1 METCEQIMS
10 RLRNLKRNKP
20 LTREQKVLAAIN
32 SDHPS
37 VKNAIEKLAFVTEMS
52 HTKEEMQDLVD
63 PWVRRIKAVFEHEG
77 EYKRYLFRWCGDN
90 FEIENKD
97 GQMVQ
102 AGKGTAYG
110 DKDIPEEPV
119 LVYVLDKGEK

>member
-1 METCEQIMS
+1 MS
-10 RLRNLKRNKP
+10 RRRNFTTNKP

-37 VKNAIEKLAFVTEMS
+37 VKKAIEKLAFVTEMS
-52 HTKEEMQDLVD
+52 HTQEEMKDLVD

-90 FEIENKD
+90 FQIENKD
-97 GQMVQ
+97 GLAIH
-102 AGKGTAYG
+102 AGQGTAYG
-110 DKDIPEEPV
+110 DEDPPKEPV
-119 LVYVLDKGEK
+119 LVYVLDKD

>member
-1 METCEQIMS
+1 MTK
-10 RLRNLKRNKP
+10 LRNLQRNKL

-37 VKNAIEKLAFVTEMS
+37 VKKAIEKLAFITEMS

-63 PWVRRIKAVFEHEG
+63 PWVRRIEAVFENNG
-77 EYKRYLFRWCGDN
+77 EYKRYMFRWCGDQ
-90 FEIENKD
+90 FEIVNKD
-97 GQMVQ
+97 GNRLT
-102 AGKGTAYG
+102 AGEGTAYG
-110 DKDIPEEPV
+110 TDDISEEPV

>member
-1 METCEQIMS
+1 MMTK
-10 RLRNLKRNKP
+10 LRNLQRNKL

-37 VKNAIEKLAFVTEMS
+37 VKKAIEKLAFITEMS

-63 PWVRRIKAVFEHEG
+63 PWVRRIEAVFENNG
-77 EYKRYLFRWCGDN
+77 EYKRYMFRWCGDQ
-90 FEIENKD
+90 FEIVNKD
-97 GQMVQ
+97 GNRLT
-102 AGKGTAYG
+102 AGEGTAYG
-110 DKDIPEEPV
+110 TDDISEEPV